1 MANPFAQADKNFV
14 MPNRKPEVPDL
25 GVSEKQQQT
34 AVAETQ
40 TQPVKTE
47 TKRPE
52 TKREAPAKTE
62 KPASKTEEKEVKVN
76 LGAGND
82 LLKSLAKSK
91 PVFRTYSYY
100 LEEDVNKALEKLAKQ
115 NKVNKSQLLNELL
128 KNILLSN

>member
-14 MPNRKPEVPDL
+14 MPNRKPDVPSL
-25 GVSEKQQQT
+25 GVNEKEQQT
-34 AVAETQ
+34 VVQETP
-40 TQPVKTE
+40 TQPFKTE

-52 TKREAPAKTE
+52 IKREAPVKTE
-62 KPASKTEEKEVKVN
+62 KSATKTEEKEVKVN
-76 LGAGND
+76 LGAGDD